1 MGEKSAA
8 ENTQAAIALVTAA
21 ISSGEADGQ
30 TMDNALASEV
40 FNQYATDDGG
50 VERIV
55 SGFIQLSTVL
65 LTQIEH
71 LNGVTPAETL
81 RWVAEV
87 MATVDGDW

>member
-21 ISSGEADGQ
+21 IGSGE
-30 TMDNALASEV
+30 TMDNALASEI

-55 SGFIQLSTVL
+55 NGFIQLSTVL

-71 LNGVTPAETL
+71 LNGVTPADTL

-87 MATVDGDW
+87 MATVDGEW